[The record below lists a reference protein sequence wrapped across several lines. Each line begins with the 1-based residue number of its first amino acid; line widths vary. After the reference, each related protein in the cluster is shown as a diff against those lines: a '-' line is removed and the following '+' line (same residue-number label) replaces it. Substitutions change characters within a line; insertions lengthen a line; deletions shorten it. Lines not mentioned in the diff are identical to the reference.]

1 MCYEYMIKIFAA
13 VSFLNIY
20 TVPYTNQNRLNHAR
34 TPKKYSYSSHE
45 IESIGFKLRLI
56 KTKRQYNN

>member
-20 TVPYTNQNRLNHAR
+20 TVPYTNQNRLNQ
-34 TPKKYSYSSHE
+34 TPKKYSYSSYE

-56 KTKRQYNN
+56 KTKRQYSN

>member
-20 TVPYTNQNRLNHAR
+20 TVPYTNQNRLNR
-34 TPKKYSYSSHE
+34 TPKKCLYSSYK